1 MIFIFIQRLHIFS
14 FFSQTTTRKPKGEIM
29 LKDSLLNSFR
39 TDVKDSNADSFP
51 LYVDSF
57 TNLWDYEFG
66 SLDNLPHDVD
76 ELVADRAIE
85 YGLME

>member
-1 MIFIFIQRLHIFS
+1 M
-14 FFSQTTTRKPKGEIM
+14 KE
-29 LKDSLLNSFR
+29 SLIESFR
-39 TDVKDSNADSFP
+39 HDVKYSNADSFNMF
-51 LYVDSF
+51 VDSF

-66 SLDNLPHDVD
+66 SLDDLPEDVD

>member
-1 MIFIFIQRLHIFS
+1 M
-14 FFSQTTTRKPKGEIM
+14 
-29 LKDSLLNSFR
+29 KDSLLNSFR
-39 TDVKDSNADSFP
+39 SDVKNSNADSFP

-66 SLDNLPHDVD
+66 SMDDLPHDV
-76 ELVADRAIE
+76 EALVADRAIE

>member
-1 MIFIFIQRLHIFS
+1 M
-14 FFSQTTTRKPKGEIM
+14 KE
-29 LKDSLLNSFR
+29 SLIESFR
-39 TDVKDSNADSFP
+39 QDVKHSNADSFP
-51 LYVDSF
+51 MFVDSF

-66 SLDNLPHDVD
+66 SLDDLPQDVD